1 MRRSCATEPM
11 AGSMPMSAEALVR
24 FLRALGVPEEQLV
37 SLLQFGVVRLMRKM
51 MEADARHP
59 RVVVRELLAAPV
71 VAVSSASS
79 VVVRKME
86 PCWLSPRPLY
96 IPAGWSIIDDSRDLF
111 DGDRI
116 DVGKIRLMSLEHLL
130 DSEGSN
136 EPMNNTFVSVP
147 TQFLDAF
154 LSLPTRIPQGWIGQR
169 VLFGTP
175 YLDTHGE
182 RVLRYLKY
190 SVGQWSGWFCRKSD
204 FASDQAAYVAAMYD
218 VL

>member
-1 MRRSCATEPM
+1 MMRSCATEPM
-11 AGSMPMSAEALVR
+11 AGPVSMSAEALVR
-24 FLRALGVPEEQLV
+24 FLKDIGVPEAQLV
-37 SLLQFGVVRLMRKM
+37 RILQFGIVRLMRKM

-59 RVVVRELLAAPV
+59 RVVVREPLVTPV
-71 VAVSSASS
+71 VDVSSVSS
-79 VVVRKME
+79 VVVRKTE
-86 PCWLSPRPLY
+86 PCWLFPWSLY
-96 IPAGWSIIDDSRDLF
+96 IPAGWSIDDSHDSF

-116 DVGKIRLMSLEHLL
+116 DVGKIRLMPLEHLL
-130 DSEGSN
+130 DSGGRN

-147 TQFLDAF
+147 AQFLDAF

-182 RVLRYLKY
+182 RVFRYLKY

-204 FASDQAAYVAAMYD
+204 FASDQTVYVAAMYD